1 MLYDL
6 VKNSRSYRGYDHSR
20 KVTKEEL
27 MQMVEHARLC
37 PSTINE
43 QPLRYYIAWEEEEVA
58 KIQDLTIWA
67 RALMDQMTLPH
78 EGKEPTGYI
87 IILQD
92 KRISDQMG
100 KFHRDVGIV
109 AQTMLLAA
117 TEMGLGGCM
126 IGSFS
131 PAKVKETLDLPDYL
145 VPMLLVAIGKPDE
158 NIIIEEI
165 EEGDSVKYYRNE
177 EDNHYVPK
185 RKLDD
190 IVLFSKE

>member
-67 RALMDQMTLPH
+67 RALMDQVKLPH

-131 PAKVKETLDLPDYL
+131 PAKVSETLHLPEYL
-145 VPMLLVAIGKPDE
+145 APMLLVAIGKPDE
-158 NIIIEEI
+158 TVIIEEI
-165 EEGDSVKYYRNE
+165 EEGDSVKYYRDE

-190 IVLFSKE
+190 IVFFSKE